1 MMEVSNALTRE
12 RYRKYTL
19 LAFILVVGVILFSEF
34 STFLS
39 GFLGA
44 FTVYILVR
52 GQMKYFTEK
61 KKMKNSLSAILI
73 LTEVLVCFL
82 VPVFFVIRLI
92 IQQVDKINIDI
103 QSIIDS
109 IQRMVRLLEGKT
121 GYDILSSDNI
131 ATLATYSTKLGQLIV
146 DEVSSFV
153 INALV
158 LLFVLYFMLIS
169 RKPMELYIYDILPFN
184 DSNKR
189 SVLNNIN
196 MLVKSNAI
204 GIPLL
209 AIIQG
214 VIATVGYYIFDV
226 PNPMLFG
233 FITCFATLIPVFGT
247 ALVWFPLA
255 IYLGINDDWFNAIG
269 LVIYGILVVAN
280 VDNLV
285 RFLLQKKMADT
296 HPLITVFGVI
306 IGISLFGFWGVIFGP
321 LLLSI
326 FFLCFNIFKVQ
337 YLDKKK
343 KTNFS

>member
-1 MMEVSNALTRE
+1 MEVSNALTRD
-12 RYRKYTL
+12 RYRKYAL
-19 LAFILVVGVILFSEF
+19 LAFIVIVGIILFYEF
-34 STFLS
+34 SPFLS

-44 FTVYILVR
+44 FTVYVLVR
-52 GQMKYFTEK
+52 GQMRYFTEK
-61 KKMKNSLSAILI
+61 KKIKNSLAAIFI
-73 LTEVLVCFL
+73 LMEVLICFL

-92 IQQVDKINIDI
+92 IQQIDKINIDT

-109 IQRMVRLLEGKT
+109 VQKMIHRLEGRT

-131 ATLATYSTKLGQLIV
+131 ATIATYSTKAGQMVV

-169 RKPMELYIYDILPFN
+169 RKSMESYVYEILPFN
-184 DSNKR
+184 DNNKR
-189 SVLNNIN
+189 SVLSNIN

-214 VIATVGYYIFDV
+214 VIATVGYYLFDV

-233 FITCFATLIPVFGT
+233 FITCFATLIPIVGT

-255 IYLGINDDWFNAIG
+255 AYLAISGDWFNAIG
-269 LVIYGILVVAN
+269 LAAYGILVVSN

-321 LLLSI
+321 LLLSV

-337 YLDKKK
+337 YLDRKR
-343 KTNFS
+343 TL